1 VALTQS
7 GQAHEVMG
15 TKTTIIDRAENEK
28 NFRVAKNRLFIKPSK
43 VN

>member
-15 TKTTIIDRAENEK
+15 AKTAMTDRAENEK
-28 NFRVAKNRLFIKPSK
+28 NFRIVKNRLFIKPSE